1 MPTFEN
7 CEIFSTY
14 YFSYVRGYK
23 APLRGGNYSS
33 NIRTL
38 ASESS
43 ENVFL
48 FAFILLFVSYVT
60 LFSRTVIIIWFKLQI
75 ENIYWTYSKEGQKLI
90 KGICYRK
97 AFGQWETLSEN
108 YKPIIANCNC
118 NCSLR
123 YFVKII
129 QTQKRYPTSLDKISI
144 LTWMLIVISSQN
156 FSYKLNFENFP
167 AGIYM
172 FKVNNRNTRTR
183 YKICSKLTIKTPKR
197 WCCSSFI
204 VNLEHILYYV
214 LVFLLLT
221 LSR

>member
-1 MPTFEN
+1 MIQTSNRKYLLDLFKRR
-7 CEIFSTY
+7 S
-14 YFSYVRGYK
+14 K
-23 APLRGGNYSS
+23 AHQRNMLQ
-33 NIRTL
+33 
-38 ASESS
+38 ESVL
-43 ENVFL
+43 NFD
-48 FAFILLFVSYVT
+48 
-60 LFSRTVIIIWFKLQI
+60 
-75 ENIYWTYSKEGQKLI
+75 
-90 KGICYRK
+90 
-97 AFGQWETLSEN
+97 QWETLSEN

-167 AGIYM
+167 AGVYM
-172 FKVNNRNTRTR
+172 FKVNNRKTRTR

-204 VNLEHILYYV
+204 VYLEHILYHA